1 MVGTKRLEVG
11 RGVPQPLWV
20 RNPFCNFNNSP
31 EVILSFPK
39 TQSERGS
46 VWLVACSES
55 HERNRQRSLPRN
67 QPWAQQSGRKLTLA
81 VQATRTG
88 DGEIPKPSHV
98 TEIRRSSCFSSQPL
112 QPRTPSLQP
121 QVFQVQSLRP
131 STSGAS
137 FLRPEV
143 RRMAGFW
150 RPARFRLT
158 PPA

>member
-1 MVGTKRLEVG
+1 MLYLVAAVRKDNLATRRCRSRHRAFIH
-11 RGVPQPLWV
+11 RGW
-20 RNPFCNFNNSP
+20 
-31 EVILSFPK
+31 LSFPK

-121 QVFQVQSLRP
+121 QEFQVQLLRRP
-131 STSGAS
+131 RRVAQA
-137 FLRPEV
+137 FCVLRC
-143 RRMAGFW
+143 AGW
-150 RPARFRLT
+150 PAFGDPL
-158 PPA
+158 ALG